1 MSQLNRQLEQT
12 LPQRVAMISY
22 HTCPLARLGGQKTGG
37 MNVYVRDFSQ
47 ALADTGIQVDVF
59 TRLQPGC
66 EPPVNHEL
74 GPNCRVI
81 HIPAGPDRLVSVQEM
96 EAYLDEFTAGVLAF
110 AAAEGVQYDL
120 IHGHYWLSG
129 LIGEQLRAAWQGVPL
144 VQMFHTLGH
153 MKNAIARS
161 PSEFATAARLDGE
174 THLVQVADRLIAA
187 TPAEEQ
193 QLIDFYGA
201 NPAKIAVVPPGVD
214 LARFR
219 PIDRLQAMQSIGIP
233 PYRKNILFAGRIEP
247 LKGIDTLLGAL
258 ALLQQQQG
266 QKLDDV
272 CVTIVGGDP
281 WTPVPD
287 SEMQRLQTMA
297 GELGLYD
304 LVTFAGA
311 RDQDLLPYYFA
322 AAEMVVVPSHYESFG
337 MVALESMAMGTP
349 VIASRVGG
357 LAHLVI
363 DGCNGYLVPA
373 GDPTALAERILDLL
387 DCEGCRTRMSREA
400 RVYARGYA
408 WPKIV
413 KRMLAVYAAVTPSA
427 ERTATTSIPRA

>member
-1 MSQLNRQLEQT
+1 MSWEVDQNV
-12 LPQRVAMISY
+12 LPRRVAMLSY
-22 HTCPLARLGGQKTGG
+22 HTCPLAKLGGQKTGG

-66 EPPVNHEL
+66 EPVVNHEL

-81 HIPAGPDRLVSVQEM
+81 HIPAGPDRLVAVQEM
-96 EAYLDEFTAGVLAF
+96 EAYLQEFTAGVLAF
-110 AAAEGVQYDL
+110 AAAEGAAYDL
-120 IHGHYWLSG
+120 IHSHYWLSG
-129 LIGEQLRAAWQGVPL
+129 LIGERLRAAWGNVPL

-161 PSEFATAARLDGE
+161 PSEFASAARLAGE
-174 THLVQVADRLIAA
+174 THIVQVADRLIAA

-193 QLIDFYGA
+193 QLTDLYGA
-201 NPAKIAVVPPGVD
+201 DPRKIAVVPPGVD
-214 LARFR
+214 VARFK
-219 PIDRLQAMQSIGIP
+219 PLDRAQAMQSIGIP
-233 PYRKNILFAGRIEP
+233 PFRKNILFAGRIEP
-247 LKGIDTLLGAL
+247 LKGIDTLLEAL
-258 ALLQQQQG
+258 ARLQVQEPD
-266 QKLDDV
+266 KLADV

-304 LVTFAGA
+304 LVTFAGS

-322 AAEMVVVPSHYESFG
+322 AAEMVIVPSHYESFG

-357 LAHLVI
+357 LAHLVV

-373 GDPTALAERILDLL
+373 GDAAALAERILDLL
-387 DCEGCRTRMSREA
+387 DCERCRDQMSREA
-400 RVYARGYA
+400 RAYAQGYA

-413 KRMLAVYAAVTPSA
+413 ERMLRVYGSTPCAASA
-427 ERTATTSIPRA
+427 AGRSMSRV

>member
-1 MSQLNRQLEQT
+1 MP
-12 LPQRVAMISY
+12 LPRRVAMLSY

-47 ALADTGIQVDVF
+47 ALADAGVQVDVF

-66 EPPVNHEL
+66 EPVVNHEL

-81 HIPAGPDRLVSVQEM
+81 HIPAGPDRLVSVAEM
-96 EAYLDEFTAGVLAF
+96 ENYLDEFTAGVVAF

-120 IHGHYWLSG
+120 IHSHYWLSG
-129 LIGEQLRAAWQGVPL
+129 LIGERLRAVWPGAPL

-161 PSEFATAARLDGE
+161 ESEFASRQRLDGE

-187 TPAEEQ
+187 TPAEEE
-193 QLIDFYGA
+193 QLIELYGA
-201 NPAKIAVVPPGVD
+201 DPGRIAVVPPGVD
-214 LARFR
+214 LARFQ
-219 PIDRLQAMQSIGIP
+219 PIPRETAMTSIGIP
-233 PYRKNILFAGRIEP
+233 PWRKNILFAGRIEP
-247 LKGIDTLLGAL
+247 LKGIDTLLQAL
-258 ALLQQQQG
+258 AILQTEAAD
-266 QKLDDV
+266 KLDNV

-287 SEMQRLQTMA
+287 SEMERLQTLSH
-297 GELGLYD
+297 ELGLHD
-304 LVTFAGA
+304 LVAFAGA

-357 LAHLVI
+357 LAHLVV
-363 DGCNGYLVPA
+363 DGCNGFLVPA
-373 GDPTALAERILDLL
+373 GDPTMLAARILDVL
-387 DCEGCRTRMSREA
+387 DCPGCRDELSHFA
-400 RVYARGYA
+400 RAYAQSYA

-413 KRMLAVYAAVTPSA
+413 ERMLRVYAGVLA
-427 ERTATTSIPRA
+427 ETSLTR

>member
-1 MSQLNRQLEQT
+1 MSGDIAGDYDW
-12 LPQRVAMISY
+12 LPRRVAMLSY

-47 ALADTGIQVDVF
+47 ALAGAGVQVDVF

-66 EPPVNHEL
+66 EPVVNHEL
-74 GPNCRVI
+74 GPHCRVI
-81 HIPAGPDRLVSVQEM
+81 HIPAGPDRLASVQEM
-96 EAYLDEFTAGVLAF
+96 EAYLDEFAAGVLAF
-110 AAAEGVQYDL
+110 AAAEHIAYDL
-120 IHGHYWLSG
+120 IHSHYWLSG
-129 LIGEQLRAAWQGVPL
+129 LIGRQLRAGWNGIPL

-161 PSEFATAARLDGE
+161 PSEYATPARIEGE

-193 QLIDFYGA
+193 QLIDYYGA
-201 NPAKIAVVPPGVD
+201 DPRKISIVPPGVD
-214 LARFR
+214 LERFR
-219 PIDRLQAMQSIGIP
+219 PLQRVQAMQSIGIP
-233 PYRKNILFAGRIEP
+233 PFRKNILFAGRIEP
-247 LKGIDTLLGAL
+247 LKGIDTLLAAL
-258 ALLQQQQG
+258 AHLQAQQTD
-266 QKLDDV
+266 KLEEV

-287 SEMQRLQTMA
+287 SEMERLQTMA
-297 GELGLYD
+297 GELGLHD
-304 LVTFAGA
+304 LVTFAGS

-322 AAEMVVVPSHYESFG
+322 AAEMVIVPSHYESFG

-357 LAHLVI
+357 LAHLVV

-373 GDPTALAERILDLL
+373 GDAVALARRILDLL
-387 DCEGCRTRMSREA
+387 DCEGCRAQMSREA
-400 RVYARGYA
+400 QAYARSYA
-408 WPKIV
+408 WPRIV
-413 KRMLAVYAAVTPSA
+413 DRMLAVYCGLV
-427 ERTATTSIPRA
+427 

>member
-1 MSQLNRQLEQT
+1 
-12 LPQRVAMISY
+12 MISY
-22 HTCPLARLGGQKTGG
+22 HTCPLAKLGGQKTGG

-47 ALADTGIQVDVF
+47 ALAEIGVAVDVF

-66 EPPVNHEL
+66 APLVNHEM

-96 EAYLDEFTAGVLAF
+96 EGYLDEFTAGVLAF

-120 IHGHYWLSG
+120 IHAHYWLSG
-129 LIGEQLRAAWQGVPL
+129 LIGERLRNAWDAPPL
-144 VQMFHTLGH
+144 VQMFHTLGRL
-153 MKNAIARS
+153 KNAIARS
-161 PSEFATAARLDGE
+161 PEEHATPARIQGE
-174 THLVQVADRLIAA
+174 TRIVRAADRLIAA
-187 TPAEEQ
+187 TPAEQEQ
-193 QLIDFYGA
+193 LVALYGA
-201 NPAKIAVVPPGVD
+201 DAAKIAIVPPGVD
-214 LARFR
+214 LHRFQPLVR
-219 PIDRLQAMQSIGIP
+219 AEAMQAIGIP
-233 PYRKNILFAGRIEP
+233 PERKNILFAGRIEP

-258 ALLQQQQG
+258 ALLQANEPER
-266 QKLDDV
+266 LDHV

-287 SEMQRLQTMA
+287 SEMQRLQAMA
-297 GELGLYD
+297 AELHLHD
-304 LVTFAGA
+304 LVAFAGA

-357 LAHLVI
+357 LAHLVV
-363 DGCNGYLVPA
+363 DGYNGFLVPA
-373 GDPTALAERILDLL
+373 GDALTLSGRILDLL
-387 DCEGCRTRMSREA
+387 DKPENRQQLSLNA
-400 RVYARGYA
+400 RAAAQKYA

-413 KRMLAVYAAVTPSA
+413 ERMLQVYASTLRSA
-427 ERTATTSIPRA
+427 PA

>member
-1 MSQLNRQLEQT
+1 MLRFERH
-12 LPQRVAMISY
+12 LPHRVAMISY
-22 HTCPLARLGGQKTGG
+22 HTCPLAKLGGQKTGG

-47 ALADTGIQVDVF
+47 ALADTGVQVDVF

-66 EPPVNHEL
+66 APMVNHEL

-81 HIPAGPDRLVSVQEM
+81 HIPAGPDRLVSVGEM

-110 AAAEGVQYDL
+110 AAAEGWQYDL
-120 IHGHYWLSG
+120 IHAHYWLSG
-129 LIGEQLRAAWQGVPL
+129 LIGEQLREAWDGAPL

-161 PSEFATAARLDGE
+161 PGEFATAARLAGE
-174 THLVQVADRLIAA
+174 THIVQVADRLIAA

-193 QLIDFYGA
+193 QLIDLYGA
-201 NPAKIAVVPPGVD
+201 DPAKIAIVPPGVD

-219 PIDRLQAMQSIGIP
+219 PLDRLQAMQSIGIP

-258 ALLQQQQG
+258 AILQQQA

-287 SEMQRLQTMA
+287 SEMQRLQIMA

-304 LVTFAGA
+304 LVTFAGS

-357 LAHLVI
+357 LAHLVV
-363 DGCNGYLVPA
+363 DGCNGFLVPA
-373 GDPTALAERILDLL
+373 GDAGALAERIMDLL
-387 DCEGCRTRMSREA
+387 DCEGCRARMSAEA
-400 RVYARGYA
+400 RAYAQSYA

-413 KRMLAVYAAVTPSA
+413 DRMLAVYAAVTPWAASA
-427 ERTATTSIPRA
+427 AGMSTPRV

>member
-1 MSQLNRQLEQT
+1 MSPNFERM
-12 LPQRVAMISY
+12 PSRVAMLSY
-22 HTCPLARLGGQKTGG
+22 HTCPLAKLGGQKTGG

-47 ALADTGIQVDVF
+47 ALAGTGVQVDVF

-66 EPPVNHEL
+66 EPVVNHDL

-110 AAAEGVQYDL
+110 AAAEDIQYDL
-120 IHGHYWLSG
+120 IHSHYWLSG
-129 LIGEQLRAAWQGVPL
+129 LIGERLRAAWQGIPL

-161 PSEFATAARLDGE
+161 PSEYATPARLEGE
-174 THLVQVADRLIAA
+174 THIVQVADRLIAA
-187 TPAEEQ
+187 TQAEEQ
-193 QLIDFYGA
+193 QLIDCYGA
-201 NPAKIAVVPPGVD
+201 DRRKIAIVPPGVD
-214 LARFR
+214 LQRFR
-219 PIDRLQAMQSIGIP
+219 PLDRVQAMQSIGIP

-258 ALLQQQQG
+258 AYLQAG
-266 QKLDDV
+266 QADKLADV

-297 GELGLYD
+297 DDLGLYD
-304 LVTFAGA
+304 LVTFAGS

-322 AAEMVVVPSHYESFG
+322 AAEMVIVPSHYESFG

-357 LAHLVI
+357 LAHLVV

-373 GDPTALAERILDLL
+373 GDAVALAGRILDLL
-387 DCEGCRTRMSREA
+387 DCEGCRAQMSREA
-400 RVYARGYA
+400 RAYARGYA

-413 KRMLAVYAAVTPSA
+413 HRMLAVYSGLC
-427 ERTATTSIPRA
+427 

>member
-1 MSQLNRQLEQT
+1 
-12 LPQRVAMISY
+12 
-22 HTCPLARLGGQKTGG
+22 
-37 MNVYVRDFSQ
+37 
-47 ALADTGIQVDVF
+47 
-59 TRLQPGC
+59 
-66 EPPVNHEL
+66 
-74 GPNCRVI
+74 
-81 HIPAGPDRLVSVQEM
+81 
-96 EAYLDEFTAGVLAF
+96 
-110 AAAEGVQYDL
+110 
-120 IHGHYWLSG
+120 
-129 LIGEQLRAAWQGVPL
+129 VPL

-161 PSEFATAARLDGE
+161 PSEFATPARLAGE
-174 THLVQVADRLIAA
+174 THIVAVADRLIAA

-193 QLIDFYGA
+193 QLVELYGA
-201 NPAKIAVVPPGVD
+201 DPQKIAVVPPGVD
-214 LARFR
+214 LARFK
-219 PIDRLQAMQSIGIP
+219 PLDRVQAMQSIGIP
-233 PYRKNILFAGRIEP
+233 PWRKNILFAGRIEP

-258 ALLQQQQG
+258 ALLQAQQP

-357 LAHLVI
+357 LAHLVV
-363 DGCNGYLVPA
+363 DGCNGFLVPA
-373 GDPTALAERILDLL
+373 GDAGALAVRILDLL
-387 DCEGCRTRMSREA
+387 DCDGCRAQMSQEA
-400 RVYARGYA
+400 QAYARSYA
-408 WPKIV
+408 WPNIV
-413 KRMLAVYAAVTPSA
+413 RRMLAVYASALGTVTPRFASA
-427 ERTATTSIPRA
+427 AGISRPRV

>member
-1 MSQLNRQLEQT
+1 MSGDIAGDYDW
-12 LPQRVAMISY
+12 LPRRVAMLSY

-47 ALADTGIQVDVF
+47 ALAGTGVQVDVF

-66 EPPVNHEL
+66 EPVVNHEL

-81 HIPAGPDRLVSVQEM
+81 HIPAGPDRLATVQEM

-110 AAAEGVQYDL
+110 AATEHIQYGL
-120 IHGHYWLSG
+120 IHSHYWLSG
-129 LIGEQLRAAWQGVPL
+129 LIGQQLRAAWNDIPL

-161 PSEFATAARLDGE
+161 PSEYATPARIEGE
-174 THLVQVADRLIAA
+174 THIVQVADRLIAA

-193 QLIDFYGA
+193 QLIDYYSA
-201 NPAKIAVVPPGVD
+201 DPRKITIVPPGVD
-214 LARFR
+214 LERFR
-219 PIDRLQAMQSIGIP
+219 PLQRAQAMQSIGIP
-233 PYRKNILFAGRIEP
+233 PFRKNILFAGRIEP
-247 LKGIDTLLGAL
+247 LKGIDTLLAAL
-258 ALLQQQQG
+258 AHLQTQQTD
-266 QKLDDV
+266 KLEEV

-287 SEMQRLQTMA
+287 AEMQRLQTMA
-297 GELGLYD
+297 GELGLHD
-304 LVTFAGA
+304 LVTFAGS
-311 RDQDLLPYYFA
+311 RDQELLPYYFA
-322 AAEMVVVPSHYESFG
+322 AAEMVIVPSHYESFG

-349 VIASRVGG
+349 VIASCVGG
-357 LAHLVI
+357 LAHLVV

-373 GDPTALAERILDLL
+373 GDAVALAERILDLL
-387 DCEGCRTRMSREA
+387 DCEGCRAQMSREA
-400 RVYARGYA
+400 QVYARSYA

-413 KRMLAVYAAVTPSA
+413 DRMLAVYRGLV
-427 ERTATTSIPRA
+427 

>member
-1 MSQLNRQLEQT
+1 ML
-12 LPQRVAMISY
+12 SY
-22 HTCPLARLGGQKTGG
+22 HTCPLAKLGGQKTGG

-59 TRLQPGC
+59 TRYQPGC
-66 EPPVNHEL
+66 EPLVNHDL

-110 AAAEGVQYDL
+110 AAAEGAAYDL
-120 IHGHYWLSG
+120 IHAHYWLSG
-129 LIGEQLRAAWQGVPL
+129 LVGERLRAAWGGIPL

-161 PSEFATAARLDGE
+161 PDEFATPSRLAGE
-174 THLVQVADRLIAA
+174 THIVAVADGLIAA
-187 TPAEEQ
+187 TPAEEE
-193 QLIDFYGA
+193 QLIEFYGA
-201 NPAKIAVVPPGVD
+201 DGRKIAIVPPGVD
-214 LARFR
+214 LERFR
-219 PIDRLQAMQSIGIP
+219 PLDRVQAMQSIGIP
-233 PYRKNILFAGRIEP
+233 PNRKNILFAGRIEP

-258 ALLQQQQG
+258 ALLQAKQPAQ
-266 QKLDDV
+266 LADV

-297 GELGLYD
+297 AELGLHD
-304 LVTFAGA
+304 LVTFAGS

-337 MVALESMAMGTP
+337 MVALEAMAMGTP

-357 LAHLVI
+357 LAHLVV

-373 GDPTALAERILDLL
+373 GDAEALAGRILDLL
-387 DCEGCRTRMSREA
+387 DCEGCRAYMSAEA
-400 RVYARGYA
+400 KQYARGYA

-413 KRMLAVYAAVTPSA
+413 ERMRGVYDAIGSRSGIGVEAS
-427 ERTATTSIPRA
+427 

>member
-1 MSQLNRQLEQT
+1 MSDTRSFDLVPNPGN
-12 LPQRVAMISY
+12 LPRRVAMLSY
-22 HTCPLARLGGQKTGG
+22 HTCPLAKLGGQKTGG

-47 ALADTGIQVDVF
+47 ALADTGVQVDVF

-66 EPPVNHEL
+66 EPLVNHEL

-96 EAYLDEFTAGVLAF
+96 EAYLDEFTAGILAF
-110 AAAEGVQYDL
+110 AAAEGREYDL

-129 LIGEQLRAAWQGVPL
+129 LIGERLRTAWNGIPL

-161 PSEFATAARLDGE
+161 PSEYASQARLEGE
-174 THLVQVADRLIAA
+174 AHIVQAADRLIAA

-193 QLIDFYGA
+193 QLIDYYGA
-201 NPAKIAVVPPGVD
+201 DPRKIAIVPPGVD
-214 LARFR
+214 LQRFK
-219 PIDRLQAMQSIGIP
+219 PLNRLQAMQSIGIP
-233 PYRKNILFAGRIEP
+233 PSRKNILFAGRIEP

-258 ALLQQQQG
+258 ALLQTRQPEA
-266 QKLDDV
+266 LDNV
-272 CVTIVGGDP
+272 CVTIIGGDP

-297 GELGLYD
+297 GELGLHD

-357 LAHLVI
+357 LAHLVV
-363 DGCNGYLVPA
+363 DGCNGFLVPA
-373 GDPTALAERILDLL
+373 GDATALAERILDLL
-387 DCEGCRTRMSREA
+387 DCEGCRAQLSREA
-400 RVYARGYA
+400 QAYARSYA

-413 KRMLAVYAAVTPSA
+413 TRMLAVYQDVCRQHVLAGVF
-427 ERTATTSIPRA
+427 

>member
-1 MSQLNRQLEQT
+1 
-12 LPQRVAMISY
+12 
-22 HTCPLARLGGQKTGG
+22 
-37 MNVYVRDFSQ
+37 
-47 ALADTGIQVDVF
+47 
-59 TRLQPGC
+59 
-66 EPPVNHEL
+66 
-74 GPNCRVI
+74 
-81 HIPAGPDRLVSVQEM
+81 
-96 EAYLDEFTAGVLAF
+96 
-110 AAAEGVQYDL
+110 
-120 IHGHYWLSG
+120 
-129 LIGEQLRAAWQGVPL
+129 
-144 VQMFHTLGH
+144 

-161 PSEFATAARLDGE
+161 PSEFATPARLAGE
-174 THLVQVADRLIAA
+174 THIVQTADRLIAA

-193 QLIDFYGA
+193 QLIEFYGA
-201 NPAKIAVVPPGVD
+201 DPLKIAVVPPGVD
-214 LARFR
+214 LQRFR
-219 PIDRLQAMQSIGIP
+219 PLDRLQAMQSIGIP

-258 ALLQQQQG
+258 AILQQQQA

-287 SEMQRLQTMA
+287 SEMQRLQIMA

-357 LAHLVI
+357 LAHLVV

-373 GDPTALAERILDLL
+373 GDAAALAERILDLL
-387 DCEGCRTRMSREA
+387 DCDGCRARMSAEA
-400 RVYARGYA
+400 RAYAQGYT
-408 WPKIV
+408 WSKIV
-413 KRMLAVYAAVTPSA
+413 DRMLAVYGAVYAAIT
-427 ERTATTSIPRA
+427 PRAASAAGMSRPRV

>member
-1 MSQLNRQLEQT
+1 MSEFAAVQ
-12 LPQRVAMISY
+12 PQRIAMLSY

-47 ALADTGIQVDVF
+47 ALADTGVQVDVF

-81 HIPAGPDRLVSVQEM
+81 HIAAGPDRLVPVTEM

-110 AAAEGVQYDL
+110 AAAENIRYDL
-120 IHGHYWLSG
+120 IHSHYWLSG
-129 LIGEQLRAAWQGVPL
+129 LIGLRLRDAWDGVPL

-161 PSEFATAARLDGE
+161 ASERASAGRLAGE
-174 THLVQVADRLIAA
+174 TLIVQAADRLIAA

-193 QLIDFYGA
+193 QLIEFYDA
-201 NPAKIAVVPPGVD
+201 DPARIAVAPPGVD
-214 LARFR
+214 LARFQ
-219 PIDRLQAMQSIGIP
+219 PIARERAMLSIGIP
-233 PYRKNILFAGRIEP
+233 PLRKNILFAGRIEP
-247 LKGIDTLLGAL
+247 LKGIDTLLRAL
-258 ALLQQQQG
+258 ASLQEREPA
-266 QKLDDV
+266 KLDNV

-287 SEMQRLQTMA
+287 AEMQRLQIMSA
-297 GELGLYD
+297 ELGLHD
-304 LVTFAGA
+304 LVAFAGS

-357 LAHLVI
+357 LAHLVV
-363 DGCNGYLVPA
+363 DGYNGFLVPA
-373 GDPTALAERILDLL
+373 GDAEALAGRIENLL
-387 DCEGCRTRMSREA
+387 DCEGCRARLSRQAQAYAQAYDWANIVERMQE
-400 RVYARGYA
+400 VYADT
-408 WPKIV
+408 
-413 KRMLAVYAAVTPSA
+413 LASESFA
-427 ERTATTSIPRA
+427 R

>member
-1 MSQLNRQLEQT
+1 MFLNERL
-12 LPQRVAMISY
+12 LPRRVAMLSY
-22 HTCPLARLGGQKTGG
+22 HTCPLAKLGGQKTGG

-47 ALADTGIQVDVF
+47 ALADAGIQVDVF
-59 TRLQPGC
+59 TRTQPGC
-66 EPPVNHEL
+66 APVVNHDL

-81 HIPAGPDRLVSVQEM
+81 HIAAGPDRLVAVTEM

-110 AAAEGVQYDL
+110 AAQEDVEYDL
-120 IHGHYWLSG
+120 IHSHYWLSG
-129 LIGEQLRAAWQGVPL
+129 LVGERLRTAWHGAPL

-161 PSEFATAARLDGE
+161 ESERASPKRLAGE

-187 TPAEEQ
+187 TPAEEA
-193 QLIDFYGA
+193 QLIEFYGA
-201 NPAKIAVVPPGVD
+201 DPGKIAIVPPGVD
-214 LARFR
+214 LARFQ
-219 PIDRLQAMQSIGIP
+219 PIAREQAMQSIGIP
-233 PYRKNILFAGRIEP
+233 PWRKNILFAGRIEP

-258 ALLQQQQG
+258 ALLQARDPA
-266 QKLDDV
+266 KLDNV

-287 SEMQRLQTMA
+287 SEMERLQTLC
-297 GELGLYD
+297 GDLGLHD
-304 LVTFAGA
+304 LVAFAGA

-357 LAHLVI
+357 LAHLVV
-363 DGCNGYLVPA
+363 DGVNGYLVPA
-373 GDPTALAERILDLL
+373 GDAAALAERIVDLI
-387 DCEGCRTRMSREA
+387 DCAGCRAVMSRQAQE
-400 RVYARGYA
+400 YAQGYA
-408 WPKIV
+408 WPHIV
-413 KRMLAVYAAVTPSA
+413 ERMWVVYGDVLATSAVMV
-427 ERTATTSIPRA
+427 